1 MKQFN
6 IKIGTDYERK
16 TDVGFSVII
25 LASIAYVP
33 IVTYI
38 WTFIDQEMQN
48 IYIYCTQGFFL
59 APCYFRPSAFENGFA
74 LS

>member
-25 LASIAYVP
+25 LASIACSNCNLYMNIHRP
-33 IVTYI
+33 GNAKYLYI
-38 WTFIDQEMQN
+38 LYT
-48 IYIYCTQGFFL
+48 GVFL